1 MSTNDKPTEINF
13 YFFFNFHTFV
23 QLLVLMET
31 TTFSSFRAG
40 LKKKLDKIT
49 DDHDIL
55 IVNRRGNK
63 DVVVMSLKDYN
74 ALEET
79 LYLLASKANA
89 KQLRLGIE
97 QLKKGKVVKRSLKDL

>member
-1 MSTNDKPTEINF
+1 
-13 YFFFNFHTFV
+13 
-23 QLLVLMET
+23 
-31 TTFSSFRAG
+31 
-40 LKKKLDKIT
+40 
-49 DDHDIL
+49 
-55 IVNRRGNK
+55 
-63 DVVVMSLKDYN
+63 MSLKDYN